1 MNSNNQQAVS
11 SGLITHAEYL
21 TIEQIG
27 LIRNS
32 SNIVKYNAKDTI
44 FKQNTRTSHI
54 MFVKSGLVKIYKEG
68 KDQKNIIYKLV
79 TPDHYLGN
87 ISVFGEDTF
96 RYSAT
101 ALKETEILFIDITVF
116 KQVLE
121 QNGRYAT
128 ILLELLSHDNLYMF
142 DKIMAQ
148 NQQQL
153 PGKVAEL
160 LLYFV
165 NTIFNSAEFEI
176 PLSRTELAELAGTT
190 KESLIR
196 TLTEF
201 KNDKIIDIDGKK
213 IKVNSIDIITKLS
226 KLG

>member
-1 MNSNNQQAVS
+1 MISNNQQAIS
-11 SGLITHAEYL
+11 TGIIPYAEYL
-21 TIEQIG
+21 TTEQIG
-27 LIRNS
+27 YIKSN
-32 SNIVKYNAKDTI
+32 SNIVKYSAKDVI

-68 KDQKNIIYKLV
+68 KDQKNIIYKLL
-79 TPDHYLGN
+79 TPNHYLGN

-96 RYSAT
+96 RYSAS
-101 ALKETEILFIDITVF
+101 ALNETEILFIDITIF
-116 KQVLE
+116 KQILE

-128 ILLELLSHDNLYMF
+128 LLLELLSHDNLYMF

-153 PGKVAEL
+153 PGKVAEIL
-160 LLYFV
+160 IYFV
-165 NTIFNSAEFEI
+165 NTIFNSTEFEI